1 MPSTLS
7 DKIRL
12 SRLYPVL
19 LLEELISRRA
29 RNILLVI
36 GKFLALGLILLLIRA
51 WWQGGAVALSRWIG
65 AAMIILTLTLVVYL
79 IECFFRSYY
88 YGNILDNNYHRADLF
103 TFTVG
108 RILFKL
114 KNDDVW
120 RAFLLSTTGLA
131 VMQRLGVAPQQINN
145 FLQQREVNNAL
156 IKLELGGAEPLTLR
170 RLADWLYHH
179 DESFSKWLFSLN
191 IKAAE
196 LDGAVEWVVGE
207 IEAQARAERWWSR
220 ERLELIPGL
229 AKTWSY
235 GQVPTLLRYSEDLLS
250 GEPTATLAAG
260 TSARRAEARRLA
272 TILLRS
278 AEANAL
284 IIGEPGSAKL
294 DIVYELVREIALGN
308 VPPGLEHRRPML
320 FHTALFLAASRERE
334 PLERELLKLFGEAIR
349 AGNIILI
356 IDDLP
361 ALLAGAERL
370 GSNLTA
376 ILDQFL
382 VSPALM
388 VVALAEQ
395 ELFHR
400 ELETRDTLLQR
411 FEQLLV
417 ANIDQSRL
425 IKILETQAV
434 SLELKNNSQIFFT
447 YQALAAIIA
456 SAERYF
462 PAENIS
468 DQALDLLTEIVPWS
482 VSHEK
487 GEKQET
493 GEIIID
499 RDEVLTFVQEKTG
512 IPLGPIA
519 APEQAKLLSLE
530 TELKKQVIGQEVAL
544 SAISEALRRARAGV
558 RNEKRPIGSFLFLG
572 STGVGKTETAKALAR
587 VLFGR
592 EEVMMR
598 LDMSEY
604 QSAESL
610 SRLIGSFSDGKPGLL
625 AKLLRQNPYGVLLL
639 DEFEKTNR
647 DVLNLFLQIL
657 DEGYFSDML
666 GRRVN
671 ARNIVFLATSNAGAE
686 IIWQMIRAKR
696 DPSTMRAELINQI
709 VQAGIF
715 RPELLNRFDE
725 VVIFHPLSEQ
735 NLLQVAKLQ
744 LEKLVSRLRE
754 QGIDF
759 HITPDLVQE
768 VVQKGS
774 DPLFGARPMARYIQD
789 HVEQAVAD
797 AIISGRLQPGAS
809 ASWASGALSL
819 QTNSNS

>member
-1 MPSTLS
+1 MPSTLA

-29 RNILLVI
+29 RNILLFV
-36 GKFLALGLILLLIRA
+36 GKLLALGLILLLTHA

-65 AAMIILTLTLVVYL
+65 LAMITLALTLLVYL

-88 YGNILDNNYHRADLF
+88 YDNILDNNYHRADLF

-120 RAFLLSTTGLA
+120 RAFLTSSTGLA
-131 VMQRLGVAPQQINN
+131 VMQRLGVSYQQIAS
-145 FLQQREVNNAL
+145 FLQQRDANLQTVV
-156 IKLELGGAEPLTLR
+156 KLELGGAEALTLR
-170 RLADWLYHH
+170 RLVDWLYQH

-191 IKAAE
+191 IKIVE
-196 LDGAVEWVVGE
+196 LDGAVEWIVSE
-207 IEAQARAERWWSR
+207 IEARARAERWWSR
-220 ERLELIPGL
+220 EHLERVPGL

-235 GQVPTLLRYSEDLLS
+235 GQVPTLLRYSEDLLA
-250 GEPTATLAAG
+250 GEPLGPVAAG

-284 IIGEPGSAKL
+284 VVGEAGSGKL
-294 DIVYELVREIALGN
+294 DIVWELVRELALGA
-308 VPPGLEHRRPML
+308 VPPGLEHRRPIL
-320 FHTALFLAASRERE
+320 FHTALFLAAFRERE
-334 PLERELLKLFGEAIR
+334 PLERELLKLLSEAIR

-370 GSNLTA
+370 GSNITA
-376 ILDQFL
+376 LLDQFL
-382 VSPALM
+382 ISPALM
-388 VVALAEQ
+388 VVALADR

-417 ANIDQSRL
+417 ATIDQTRL

-434 SLELKNNSQIFFT
+434 DLESKNKSQIFFT
-447 YQALAAIIA
+447 YQALVALIT

-462 PAENIS
+462 PSENIS
-468 DQALDLLTEIVPWS
+468 DQALDLLTEIVPW
-482 VSHEK
+482 VINHEREA
-487 GEKQET
+487 GRET
-493 GEIIID
+493 RIIE

-519 APEQAKLLSLE
+519 APEQAKLLGLE
-530 TELKKQVIGQEVAL
+530 TELKKQVIGQETAL
-544 SAISEALRRARAGV
+544 AAISEALRRARAGV

-592 EEVMMR
+592 EEAMMR

-639 DEFEKTNR
+639 DEFEKTNK

-696 DPSTMRAELINQI
+696 DPSTMRVELINQI

-725 VVIFHPLSEQ
+725 VVIFQPLSEQ
-735 NLLQVAKLQ
+735 NLAQVAKLQ
-744 LEKLVSRLRE
+744 LEKLVLRLRE
-754 QGIDF
+754 QGIAF
-759 HITPDLVQE
+759 QVTPELVAE

-797 AIISGRLQPGAS
+797 AIISGRLKPGAS
-809 ASWASGALSL
+809 ATWLAGTLSL
-819 QTNSNS
+819 QTSTNA